1 MSNNKTGLKQVL
13 TPPGVVYLSLGLV
26 ILSLILFN
34 LPGLPISSAALLERS
49 GGLSILDM
57 RLQYTPTD
65 VQELFIALGEDGR
78 SSYQLTHLTL
88 DLAFPLFYT
97 FFFASAFIQLGAHL
111 EISPK
116 RQHLPAWLALL
127 AGAMDLVENF
137 SIVKLVTAFP
147 VELPGLVRVA
157 QIATL
162 AKFSLFVL
170 NLLLLANLLILVL
183 RKVRSRQNHVS

>member
-13 TPPGVVYLSLGLV
+13 TRPGVVYLSLGLV
-26 ILSLILFN
+26 ILCLILFN

-57 RLQYTPTD
+57 RLQYTPPD
-65 VQELFIALGEDGR
+65 VQELLTALGEDGR
-78 SSYQLTHLTL
+78 SSYQLTHLSL
-88 DLAFPLFYT
+88 DLAFPLLYSL
-97 FFFASAFIQLGAHL
+97 FFASAFIQLGARL
-111 EISPK
+111 EISPR

-137 SIVKLVTAFP
+137 SIVRLVAAFP
-147 VELPGLVRVA
+147 VELPGLVRFA

-170 NLLLLANLLILVL
+170 NILLLVNLFVLVI